1 MIVWIK
7 FAGSQDHSN
16 KISLALLPH
25 GTICFSGFFQKLFN
39 LLTSATFES
48 RIPCEQKFRSG
59 ITFSIRKVV
68 GVSCQSRRRLVF
80 T

>member
-7 FAGSQDHSN
+7 FDGAQEHSS

-25 GTICFSGFFQKLFN
+25 GTICFSGCFQKLFN
-39 LLTSATFES
+39 FLTSATFES

-59 ITFSIRKVV
+59 TAFSIRKVV

>member
-1 MIVWIK
+1 MWIK
-7 FAGSQDHSN
+7 FAGAQDHSN
-16 KISLALLPH
+16 KMSLASLPH
-25 GTICFSGFFQKLFN
+25 GAISFSGFFQKLFN
-39 LLTSATFES
+39 FLTSATFES
-48 RIPCEQKFRSG
+48 KIRCEQKFRSV

>member
-7 FAGSQDHSN
+7 FAGAQDHSN

-39 LLTSATFES
+39 FLTSATFES
-48 RIPCEQKFRSG
+48 RIPCEQKFHSG